1 MGTRVDAVFDALA
14 DPSRR
19 YLVERLVSL
28 GESTP
33 TELAREL
40 PMTRQAVSKHLEQLE
55 QVGLARG
62 SREGRRTVY
71 QADLRPLRH
80 AADWLERVGGQ
91 WDDRLAALRRHADER
106 RALERE

>member
-1 MGTRVDAVFDALA
+1 MDARVDAVFEALA

-19 YLVERLVSL
+19 YLVERLASL

-40 PMTRQAVSKHLEQLE
+40 PMTRQAVSKHLDQLE
-55 QVGLARG
+55 EVGLARG
-62 SREGRRTVY
+62 SREGRQTVY
-71 QADLRPLRH
+71 HADLRPLRH

-91 WDDRLAALRRHADER
+91 WDGRLAALRRHVEQR
-106 RALERE
+106 TELERD